1 MDAIEDIAFE
11 RFGIVGIGV
20 GLYASYGPAQ
30 RLYAGRGYIPDGR
43 GISYK
48 DELVE
53 KGSMVRV
60 DDELALYM
68 IKEKR

>member
-20 GLYASYGPAQ
+20 GLFASYGPAQ
-30 RLYAGRGYIPDGR
+30 RLYARRGYIPDGR

-60 DDELALYM
+60 DHDLALYM